1 MPTDRCNISSV
12 SLRISMRRCRQ
23 RGRFEIVSGIL
34 PWPRTRP
41 IWACGTGICVLTL
54 TGFSGNTYGS
64 TACRPIN
71 HPRLRI
77 GSTWFIRTTASG
89 CNPLCGRA
97 SKSRTPGIPS
107 TAWCGRTGACAGYSE
122 KVRCSSTI
130 LAGRSAS
137 RVSTSMSRSVSWQ
150 RRRSGKAK
158 RFRNMADAAPVMIWV
173 SGPDKLCTFF
183 SKGWLQFTGRT
194 MQQELGKGWMAGVY
208 PDDLERC
215 EAGYSSSFDAHRSF
229 QMEYRLRR
237 ADGDYRWVL
246 DSGVPRFA
254 PSGVFV
260 GYIGSCVDIT
270 DHKRIQEEH
279 LAKQKLEIVGT
290 LANGIAHD
298 FNNLL
303 GGVLAQSE
311 LVLGELASGSP
322 LEGGLQNIRAAAIR
336 GAQIVRQLMI
346 YAGRESEVLEL
357 VDVSR
362 IVEDML
368 ELVKVS
374 VSKHVVVETDLAKDL
389 PAVRANPAQI
399 RQVVMNLLTNASDA
413 IGDRDGVIRVTTGQV
428 TPGCDSPVVLEVSD
442 TGRGMTPEMQAKVF
456 DPFVTTKSVGHG
468 LGLAVV
474 QGIVWSLHGTIQL
487 LSAPGKGTTFQIS
500 LPCEERLVQSRPRLL
515 SRTGGE
521 ARVSRGSAILV
532 VEDEGTLRQAVSKML
547 RQKGLSVIE
556 ASDGSA
562 ALDVIRA
569 QKDHIHVLLLDIS
582 LPGASSREVLEEA
595 KRLRSDLAVI
605 VTSAYSQEVAAASL
619 GSHVERFIRKPYSFG
634 DLIGM
639 IREML

>member
-1 MPTDRCNISSV
+1 
-12 SLRISMRRCRQ
+12 
-23 RGRFEIVSGIL
+23 
-34 PWPRTRP
+34 
-41 IWACGTGICVLTL
+41 
-54 TGFSGNTYGS
+54 
-64 TACRPIN
+64 
-71 HPRLRI
+71 
-77 GSTWFIRTTASG
+77 
-89 CNPLCGRA
+89 
-97 SKSRTPGIPS
+97 
-107 TAWCGRTGACAGYSE
+107 
-122 KVRCSSTI
+122 
-130 LAGRSAS
+130 
-137 RVSTSMSRSVSWQ
+137 
-150 RRRSGKAK
+150 
-158 RFRNMADAAPVMIWV
+158 MADAAPVMIWV

-500 LPCEERLVQSRPRLL
+500 LPCEERLVQSRPSLL

-605 VTSAYSQEVAAASL
+605 VTSAYSQEVATASL
-619 GSHVERFIRKPYSFG
+619 GGHVERFIRKPYSFG